1 MSSSTKDGSGSQNNS
16 ELPTSSR
23 TPTAAC
29 SGFPQQFCT
38 VPITPARWPFQWTS
52 LTRTTVPLRASLACT
67 SLYLLSFSLLLLS
80 RQPTPGL
87 PPARRFTVTVATSP
101 FDSSWDQ
108 SGSSPPCRLLFGVGS
123 RSPEKTRDLTPT
135 AVPFPYK
142 IYSRDLHLFL
152 YSVALCGRR
161 HPVQE
166 ARFKCMLN
174 ASNIVVSGHRSYWKQ
189 HRGAPYTITWSP
201 PHISSV
207 RLARNMQSVPAST
220 TITRTEFIGKD
231 GSAASLRR
239 YVGGS

>member
-1 MSSSTKDGSGSQNNS
+1 MFGISPAVLYGTDHSGKMAFPVDFPYSHHGASTSFVGLHEPLPPVVFLVAAIATTYPRAAASQTFHGNGCHFTFRQFVGSVRKFA
-16 ELPTSSR
+16 PCR
-23 TPTAAC
+23 
-29 SGFPQQFCT
+29 
-38 VPITPARWPFQWTS
+38 
-52 LTRTTVPLRASLACT
+52 
-67 SLYLLSFSLLLLS
+67 SLL
-80 RQPTPGL
+80 
-87 PPARRFTVTVATSP
+87 
-101 FDSSWDQ
+101 
-108 SGSSPPCRLLFGVGS
+108 GVGS

-142 IYSRDLHLFL
+142 IYSRDLHLFM

-166 ARFKCMLN
+166 ARFKSMLT
-174 ASNIVVSGHRSYWKQ
+174 ASNTVVSGHRSYWKQ